1 MAIDDSGAGPAAP
14 APAAAGISRDERLKG
29 LGALALCALLWSS
42 AGILIKLVSWHP
54 LAIASCRSLI
64 GFLAMLAVYRRM
76 PRFKFSW
83 PLYLGALMNA
93 LTMFGF
99 VAANKLTTS
108 ANAILL
114 QYSSPLWTAL
124 FGAVI
129 LKEKPRKSDLALTVL
144 VIAAMALFFMDKLS
158 SRGAL
163 GNVLAI
169 LSGVCFGLFFVCM
182 KKHEGEHPGETVM
195 LSHLMAFA
203 GGLPFVFLSR
213 PPEGAASYL
222 GIALLGLFQIG
233 LAGVLLS
240 YGIKRAGALESMLT
254 TSLEPVFNPVWVFLF
269 LGERPSPW
277 AIAGGS
283 AIVLMIGLR
292 PFVPGLAA
300 RLRGR

>member
-1 MAIDDSGAGPAAP
+1 MTTESNEGKDRLPSLAAN
-14 APAAAGISRDERLKG
+14 ERFKG
-29 LGALALCALLWSS
+29 LGSLALCALLWSS

-64 GFLAMLAVYRRM
+64 GFLAMLLFYRRL

-93 LTMFGF
+93 LTMFMF
-99 VAANKLTTS
+99 VSANKLTTS

-124 FGAVI
+124 FGAVL
-129 LKEKPRKSDLALTVL
+129 LKEKPKTQDLVFAVL

-158 SRGAL
+158 ARGSL

-169 LSGVCFGLFFVCM
+169 LSGVSFGLFFVCM
-182 KKHEGEHPGETVM
+182 KMHKGEHPGETVM
-195 LSHLMAFA
+195 LSHLMAFIA
-203 GGLPFVFLSR
+203 GLPFVFLSG
-213 PPEGAASYL
+213 PPSGASSYL
-222 GIALLGLFQIG
+222 GIGLLGVFQIG
-233 LAGVLLS
+233 VAGILLS

-269 LGERPSPW
+269 LGEKPSPW

-283 AIVLMIGLR
+283 AIVLMVGLR
-292 PFVPGLAA
+292 PFMPGL
-300 RLRGR
+300 LKKIRGR